1 MLHIL
6 WLILKW
12 ILIILGVLLG
22 LLLLAVLLILF
33 CPVRYR
39 AEGEKKGSDPL
50 QNIHGSFQVSWLFHI
65 IAFEAAY
72 GEGTLTQRI
81 RIFGIPLD
89 ALQRLWR
96 KVRKPAPVKEEKS
109 PQQERPVQEFV
120 REKPPTTQEP
130 DAETPVVEEPEP
142 PAPEERPTKE
152 AYTPEDV
159 PEPEEAHIPEDVPE
173 PKEAHI
179 PESENTE
186 EKESSGRF
194 WGRIKNIVLLP
205 ARIFGKVWDAIRG
218 FFGKIR
224 KIALTFREMYDK
236 IEWWK
241 AFLSHPRTQEAMS
254 LVWNDAKALIRHVLP
269 TRTEGKVTFGSEDP
283 AVTGSVLAFLGMTIP
298 FHKNCIEIVPLF
310 DGENYLEGVVKIR
323 GRIYGWMFL
332 KTAVEIYFNKNVKY
346 VIHRWRHK
354 EV

>member
-1 MLHIL
+1 M
-6 WLILKW
+6 
-12 ILIILGVLLG
+12 
-22 LLLLAVLLILF
+22 
-33 CPVRYR
+33 
-39 AEGEKKGSDPL
+39 
-50 QNIHGSFQVSWLFHI
+50 
-65 IAFEAAY
+65 
-72 GEGTLTQRI
+72 
-81 RIFGIPLD
+81 
-89 ALQRLWR
+89 
-96 KVRKPAPVKEEKS
+96 KEEKS

-130 DAETPVVEEPEP
+130 DAETPVVEEPELP
-142 PAPEERPTKE
+142 TPEERPTE
-152 AYTPEDV
+152 
-159 PEPEEAHIPEDVPE
+159 
-173 PKEAHI
+173 EAHI

-194 WGRIKNIVLLP
+194 WGRIKNILLLP
-205 ARIFGKVWDAIRG
+205 VRIFCKIRDAVRG

-236 IEWWK
+236 IDGWK
-241 AFLSHPRTQEAMS
+241 AFLSHPRTQEAIS
-254 LVWNDAKALIRHVLP
+254 LVWNDAKALIRHILP
-269 TRTEGKVTFGSEDP
+269 TRTEGRVIFGSEDP

-310 DGENYLEGVVKIR
+310 EGENYLEGAVKIR

-346 VIHRWRHK
+346 VIRRWRHK